1 MPDDA
6 GGQYHFF
13 NYKWCTRA
21 TFPDVREATSER
33 DRLLRLLKRECRG
46 LVFHE
51 DAQGHVT
58 VAARRFHK
66 FFNIGERD
74 DTHESLVDLSRPH
87 RLLVKHDGSL
97 VGPVLLPSGR
107 VRFATKSG
115 FGDITRMVE
124 ERFLSLPE
132 NAVYLRW
139 SAEWLRGEPTHHVLP
154 TSSLIGGGALP
165 AGFSPMFEYVSQRN
179 KIVLDYDRDEL
190 ILLALRHVRTGLY
203 YPYEDMRASALA
215 AGLRVTEPLD
225 GAHFAS
231 TAEMVAQLHH
241 KEHCE
246 GFVIQFDDGSMYKVK
261 TEWYF
266 SRANQKEKQ
275 THSFGT
281 ERAVWELVLKQEVD
295 DAAALMDPVLRNQVA
310 AFSVRLFEAV
320 VRLGDAA
327 VAFCRPHAAL
337 SKRDFVALARNPENG
352 SALPAAL
359 LFVVFDALASGG
371 DAADEVLAWCLKMT
385 LNVKSLEQL
394 RAVLAAVTELGEL
407 RFSERV
413 GMAGNEEGDA
423 D

>member
-1 MPDDA
+1 MCARPSTAPPSECELRGREGDGQDGDCFRVRFRCATVPDDA

-154 TSSLIGGGALP
+154 TSSLIGGGAP
-165 AGFSPMFEYVSQRN
+165 PSRVFA
-179 KIVLDYDRDEL
+179 
-190 ILLALRHVRTGLY
+190 HV
-203 YPYEDMRASALA
+203 
-215 AGLRVTEPLD
+215 
-225 GAHFAS
+225 
-231 TAEMVAQLHH
+231 
-241 KEHCE
+241 
-246 GFVIQFDDGSMYKVK
+246 
-261 TEWYF
+261 
-266 SRANQKEKQ
+266 
-275 THSFGT
+275 
-281 ERAVWELVLKQEVD
+281 
-295 DAAALMDPVLRNQVA
+295 
-310 AFSVRLFEAV
+310 
-320 VRLGDAA
+320 
-327 VAFCRPHAAL
+327 
-337 SKRDFVALARNPENG
+337 
-352 SALPAAL
+352 
-359 LFVVFDALASGG
+359 
-371 DAADEVLAWCLKMT
+371 
-385 LNVKSLEQL
+385 
-394 RAVLAAVTELGEL
+394 
-407 RFSERV
+407 
-413 GMAGNEEGDA
+413 
-423 D
+423 